1 MNFLDQTI
9 FYATFMLVV
18 GLGIPIFAALNGNLG
33 LRIQNPVLAAI
44 IALSVGIVACIVVM
58 FLSGKTSNLV
68 MVSSIPF
75 YSYLGGL
82 FVVFYVLGM
91 TWIAPK
97 FGVGNAVAF
106 VLLGQIISMAII
118 DHFSLLGAT
127 YHPISAKRFTDSLT
141 CRQGEARIPAKRIE
155 FLNRIFKLC
164 FF

>member
-9 FYATFMLVV
+9 FYAAFMLVV
-18 GLGIPIFAALNGNLG
+18 GLGIPIFVALNGNLG

-44 IALSVGIVACIVVM
+44 IAFSVGIVACIVVM

-68 MVSSIPF
+68 LVSSIPF

-118 DHFSLLGAT
+118 DHFGLFSAT
-127 YHPISAKRFTDSLT
+127 YHPISAQRLVGLALMAIGVFMSV
-141 CRQGEARIPAKRIE
+141 RG
-155 FLNRIFKLC
+155 
-164 FF
+164 

>member
-1 MNFLDQTI
+1 M
-9 FYATFMLVV
+9 
-18 GLGIPIFAALNGNLG
+18 AAM
-33 LRIQNPVLAAI
+33 
-44 IALSVGIVACIVVM
+44 IALSVTIVAFLAVM
-58 FLSGKTSNLV
+58 LLLGKIPNLV
-68 MVSSIPF
+68 VESSIPF

-127 YHPISAKRFTDSLT
+127 YNPISAQRIVGLSLMAI
-141 CRQGEARIPAKRIE
+141 GV
-155 FLNRIFKLC
+155 FLSVRG
-164 FF
+164 

>member
-1 MNFLDQTI
+1 MTE
-9 FYATFMLVV
+9 
-18 GLGIPIFAALNGNLG
+18 LGF
-33 LRIQNPVLAAI
+33 

-58 FLSGKTSNLV
+58 FLTGKTSNLV

-82 FVVFYVLGM
+82 FIVFYVLGM

-118 DHFSLLGAT
+118 DHFGLFSAI
-127 YHPISAKRFTDSLT
+127 YHPISAQRLVGLAFMAIGVYMSV
-141 CRQGEARIPAKRIE
+141 RG
-155 FLNRIFKLC
+155 
-164 FF
+164 